1 MPGISNKFAS
11 IPSRKISR
19 YKIWKENTV
28 VGFIY
33 MMASYHMKIRSVQI
47 PINIET
53 KNSNIAFEYLLVLHL
68 LHSILKAAGVIE
80 ASLLYESER
89 KEKVPHFQTN
99 ITSVFNANVINGVYF
114 VWYIVELSHI
124 LMI

>member
-1 MPGISNKFAS
+1 MPGISNKFTS
-11 IPSRKISR
+11 IPRRKISR

-89 KEKVPHFQTN
+89 KEKVPQ
-99 ITSVFNANVINGVYF
+99 
-114 VWYIVELSHI
+114 ESHPPGSDCDHC
-124 LMI
+124 LHTLLAALLDYSGNF